1 MWRYQ
6 EIKLLMD
13 AACCVFFHLKIEIH
27 TNTKEI
33 RAGESAKHVA
43 ICTFICGLQ
52 MQGGKG
58 GCLQLFASYLTPNVE
73 PFLKRAYTRR

>member
-58 GCLQLFASYLTPNVE
+58 GMPTVICIIPHTQCGTISQE
-73 PFLKRAYTRR
+73 GIHS